1 MAMVPQKTGCKGEY
15 PCKHALYPFNRHC
28 AEMVCDNY
36 VNKCST
42 HSIAG
47 GPMPPV
53 KELTLRGKSTH
64 EKFFRVK
71 YRYKDTTL
79 IKTAHG
85 DGPVRWWTWTET
97 TDEKQ
102 AIEVRDEI
110 NAGAA
115 FLAII
120 TTVER
125 RLVETE
131 YSYPLGGTYEEVDQ
145 GTS

>member
-1 MAMVPQKTGCKGEY
+1 MATAPPKTGCKGEY

-64 EKFFRVK
+64 ERFFRIK
-71 YRYKDTTL
+71 YRYRDSMLKSIDQ
-79 IKTAHG
+79 
-85 DGPVRWWTWTET
+85 PVRWWTWTET
-97 TDEKQ
+97 TDEDRAKK
-102 AIEVRDEI
+102 IRDEV
-110 NAGAA
+110 NSGAA

-125 RLVETE
+125 RVVETE

-145 GTS
+145 GTP